1 MKITAEYGND
11 DIAKVYIAEMRE
23 QNNGKKSLVE
33 FVESVQPPIPREKKW
48 VLIVSSMFG
57 CPVRCRM
64 CDAGGDFG
72 GKLTADE
79 ILSQVDYMVRRR
91 YPDARVPVTKFK
103 IQFARMGEP
112 SLNPAVLEAMER
124 LPETVHCPG
133 LNVSISTVAPRNRQ
147 TKLFFDRL
155 ARVKNRLYPGGKFQ
169 LQFSIH
175 TTDSVKRDDLIPV
188 AKWSFDEIAAYGR
201 EFSHPETGDK
211 KVTLN
216 FAPVEGYPID
226 ASVVRKHFDPERF
239 IVKLTP
245 LNPTVRSSE
254 ESLRSAI
261 RPEEENSSSG
271 LVRDFSDQGFDV
283 VLSIGELE
291 ENRIGSNCG
300 QFIQRA
306 LGADARPRQ
315 SYELERY
322 LVPRKTE

>member
-1 MKITAEYGND
+1 MKIIAEYGND
-11 DIAKVYIAEMRE
+11 EIAKVYIAEMRE
-23 QNNGKKSLVE
+23 REKGKKHLVE
-33 FVESVQPPIPREKKW
+33 FVESVQPPLPRDKKW
-48 VLIVSSMFG
+48 VMIVSSMFG

-64 CDAGGDFG
+64 CDAGGNFA

-79 ILSQVDYMVRRR
+79 ILSQVDHMVRRR
-91 YPDARVPVTKFK
+91 YPDAKVSVDKFK

-112 SLNPAVLEAMER
+112 ALNPAVLDAMER
-124 LPETVHCPG
+124 LPETVYSPG
-133 LNVSISTVAPRNRQ
+133 LNVSMSTIAPRNAQ
-147 TKLFFDRL
+147 TKQFFAKL
-155 ARVKNRLYPGGKFQ
+155 ARIKNRLYPGGKFQ

-188 AKWSFDEIAAYGR
+188 PKWSFDEIAAYGA
-201 EFSHPETGDK
+201 EFAHPETGDK

-226 ASVVRKHFDPERF
+226 ARIIRDHFNPEKF
-239 IVKLTP
+239 IIKLTP

-261 RPEEENSSSG
+261 RPEDESSSEE
-271 LVRDFSDQGFDV
+271 LVREFVREGFEV

-291 ENRIGSNCG
+291 ENKIGSNCG

-306 LGADARPRQ
+306 LDAETRPGQ
-315 SYELERY
+315 SYELDRY
-322 LVPRKTE
+322 LVSDKTK